1 MDRAE
6 YILNFA
12 FKLASTNRKD
22 KMISFFIYLFKHIVG
37 KTVGKLM
44 HGFSR
49 LFISVA
55 SLILKTILK
64 YIIEIKDRKQKNYKI
79 NL

>member
-6 YILNFA
+6 YILIFP
-12 FKLASTNRKD
+12 FKLASTNGKD
-22 KMISFFIYLFKHIVG
+22 KMISFFIYLFKHIVS